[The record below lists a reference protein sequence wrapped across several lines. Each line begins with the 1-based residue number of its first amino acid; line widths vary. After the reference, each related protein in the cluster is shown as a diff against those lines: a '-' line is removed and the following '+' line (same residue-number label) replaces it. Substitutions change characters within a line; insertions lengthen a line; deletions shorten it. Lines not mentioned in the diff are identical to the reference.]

1 MSAQEVDRDKIR
13 EQLLAEIARADDL
26 EVLEDVRVASLGR
39 NGTITSL
46 MKSVGQLEPQ
56 ERKEAGR
63 IFNSLKQEIT
73 AALAN
78 KQEQLKALQLSARLA
93 SETVDIT
100 LPVRQDPAGTI
111 HPVSQTIDEMVT
123 IFAQMGFVVAD
134 GPHIESDFN
143 NFTAL
148 NIPPEHPARQ
158 EHDTFYLPEKE
169 DGSRLVLRTHTS
181 PVQIRTMVSQSPP
194 IRIIVPG
201 RTFRADYDATH
212 SPMFHQIEGLVID
225 EETHMGHL
233 KGCLID
239 FCRNFFDV
247 DDLPVRFRPSYFPFT
262 EPSAEM
268 DIGCS
273 RDSGGLKI
281 GRQGNSGAGD
291 WLEILGCGMVNPRVL
306 QNCNIDPQRYQ
317 GFAFGL
323 GIERAAMLK
332 YGIPDLRTFF
342 ESDLRWLRHYG
353 FSALDMPGAVGA

>member
-1 MSAQEVDRDKIR
+1 MSAQEVERDKIR
-13 EQLLAEIARADDL
+13 EQLLVEIGRADDL
-26 EVLEDVRVASLGR
+26 EALENARVASLGR
-39 NGTITSL
+39 NGIITSL

-63 IFNSLKQEIT
+63 ILNSLKQEIT
-73 AALAN
+73 AALAT
-78 KQEQLKALQLSARLA
+78 KQEELKALQLSARLA
-93 SETVDIT
+93 REAVDIT
-100 LPVRQDPAGTI
+100 LPVRQEPAGTI
-111 HPVSQTIDEMVT
+111 HPISQTIDEMVT
-123 IFAQMGFVVAD
+123 IFARMGFVVAD

-169 DGSRLVLRTHTS
+169 DGTRLVLRTHTS
-181 PVQIRTMVSQSPP
+181 PVQIRTMLSQSPP

-225 EETHMGHL
+225 EATHMGHL

-247 DDLPVRFRPSYFPFT
+247 EDLPVRFRPSYFPFT

-281 GRQGNSGAGD
+281 GRQGTSGAGD

-306 QNCNIDPQRYQ
+306 ENCNIDPQRYQ

>member
-1 MSAQEVDRDKIR
+1 MSAQEVVRDKIR

-78 KQEQLKALQLSARLA
+78 KQEELKALQLSARLA

-111 HPVSQTIDEMVT
+111 HPISQTIDEMVA

>member
-111 HPVSQTIDEMVT
+111 HPISQTIDEMVA

-181 PVQIRTMVSQSPP
+181 PVHSDNCTGANFQGRLRRDTFSNVSPN
-194 IRIIVPG
+194 R
-201 RTFRADYDATH
+201 
-212 SPMFHQIEGLVID
+212 
-225 EETHMGHL
+225 
-233 KGCLID
+233 
-239 FCRNFFDV
+239 
-247 DDLPVRFRPSYFPFT
+247 
-262 EPSAEM
+262 
-268 DIGCS
+268 
-273 RDSGGLKI
+273 
-281 GRQGNSGAGD
+281 GAGY
-291 WLEILGCGMVNPRVL
+291 R
-306 QNCNIDPQRYQ
+306 
-317 GFAFGL
+317 
-323 GIERAAMLK
+323 
-332 YGIPDLRTFF
+332 
-342 ESDLRWLRHYG
+342 
-353 FSALDMPGAVGA
+353 